1 MIHFTEIL
9 WAQLVLVGFGA
20 LLQLAALCTFARDP
34 HAHGGIQPD
43 LHEPDEAHSPD
54 GKTELPEEQPPMKIY
69 HPHVDNMQ
77 CENISD
83 LRPGL
88 LQKTAKVAFKQ
99 RFDGLK

>member
-1 MIHFTEIL
+1 
-9 WAQLVLVGFGA
+9 
-20 LLQLAALCTFARDP
+20 LARALCSFARDP
-34 HAHGGIQPD
+34 HVHGGIQPD
-43 LHEPDEAHSPD
+43 LREDDETHLHD
-54 GKTELPEEQPPMKIY
+54 EKTELPEEPPPVKIY
-69 HPHVDNMQ
+69 HPHVDNTQ